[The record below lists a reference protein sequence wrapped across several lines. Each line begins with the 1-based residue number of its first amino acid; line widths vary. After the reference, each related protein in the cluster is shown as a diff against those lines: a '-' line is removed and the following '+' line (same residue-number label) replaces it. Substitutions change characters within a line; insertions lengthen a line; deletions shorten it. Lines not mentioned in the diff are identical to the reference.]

1 MLELLQ
7 RIFRRETHK
16 SSKNVA
22 QERLRLVLMHDRMDL
37 SPQVL
42 EDLRTDL
49 MNVIK
54 DYMEIDENEM
64 MINLEQDN
72 KCVALVANIPVVK
85 MKRLPSH

>member
-1 MLELLQ
+1 MLEFLQ
-7 RIFRRETHK
+7 RIFGKDSLK

-42 EDLRTDL
+42 EELRSDL
-49 MNVIK
+49 MDVIK
-54 DYMEIDENEM
+54 DYMEIDENKME
-64 MINLEQDN
+64 INLEQDN

>member
-16 SSKNVA
+16 SSKHVA

>member
-7 RIFRRETHK
+7 RIFRRETQK

-42 EDLRTDL
+42 EELRTDL

-64 MINLEQDN
+64 LINLEQDN

-85 MKRLPSH
+85 MN

>member
-7 RIFRRETHK
+7 RIFGRDSLK

-22 QERLRLVLMHDRMDL
+22 QERLRLVLMHDRLDL

-42 EDLRTDL
+42 EELRPDL

-54 DYMEIDENEM
+54 DYMEIDEDQME
-64 MINLEQDN
+64 INLEQDK
-72 KCVALVANIPVVK
+72 KCVALVANIPVLR

>member
-16 SSKNVA
+16 SSKHVA

-64 MINLEQDN
+64 LINLEQDN

>member
-7 RIFRRETHK
+7 RLFRRDTQK

-37 SPQVL
+37 SPLVL
-42 EDLRTDL
+42 EDLRKDL
-49 MNVIK
+49 MDVIK
-54 DYMEIDENEM
+54 EYMDIDENEM
-64 MINLEQDN
+64 VIDLEQDK

-85 MKRLPSH
+85 MKRLPSN

>member
-7 RIFRRETHK
+7 RIFGRDSLK

-22 QERLRLVLMHDRMDL
+22 QERLRLVLMHDRLDL

-42 EDLRTDL
+42 EELRSDL

-54 DYMEIDENEM
+54 DYMVIDENEM
-64 MINLEQDN
+64 EINLEQDK
-72 KCVALVANIPVVK
+72 KCVALVANIPVVR
-85 MKRLPSH
+85 MKRVPSH

>member
-7 RIFRRETHK
+7 RIFRRETQK

-42 EDLRTDL
+42 EELRTDL

-64 MINLEQDN
+64 LINLEQDN

-85 MKRLPSH
+85 MKRLSSN

>member
-7 RIFRRETHK
+7 RIFRRETQK

-64 MINLEQDN
+64 LINLEQDN

-85 MKRLPSH
+85 MKRLPSN

>member
-7 RIFRRETHK
+7 RIFRRETQK

-42 EDLRTDL
+42 EELRTDL

-64 MINLEQDN
+64 LINLEQDN

-85 MKRLPSH
+85 MKRLPSN

>member
-7 RIFRRETHK
+7 RIFRRETQK

>member
-7 RIFRRETHK
+7 RIFGRDSLK

-22 QERLRLVLMHDRMDL
+22 QERLRLVLMHDRLDL

-42 EDLRTDL
+42 EELRSDL

-54 DYMEIDENEM
+54 DYMEIDEDQME
-64 MINLEQDN
+64 INLEQDK
-72 KCVALVANIPVVK
+72 KCVALVANIPVLR

>member
-7 RIFRRETHK
+7 RIFRRETQK

-42 EDLRTDL
+42 EELRTDL

-64 MINLEQDN
+64 LINLEQDN

>member
-16 SSKNVA
+16 SSKHVA

-42 EDLRTDL
+42 EELRTDL

>member
-7 RIFRRETHK
+7 RIFGRDSLK

-22 QERLRLVLMHDRMDL
+22 QERLRLVLMHDRLDL

-42 EDLRTDL
+42 EELRDDL

-54 DYMEIDENEM
+54 DYMVIDEQAME
-64 MINLEQDN
+64 INLEQD
-72 KCVALVANIPVVK
+72 KQCVALVANIPVVR

>member
-1 MLELLQ
+1 MRELLQ
-7 RIFRRETHK
+7 RIFRRETQK

-42 EDLRTDL
+42 EELRTDL

-64 MINLEQDN
+64 LINLEQDN

-85 MKRLPSH
+85 MKRLPSN

>member
-7 RIFRRETHK
+7 RIFRRETQK

-22 QERLRLVLMHDRMDL
+22 QERLRLVLMHDRVDL

-42 EDLRTDL
+42 EELRTDL

-64 MINLEQDN
+64 LINLEQDN

-85 MKRLPSH
+85 MKRLPNN

>member
-1 MLELLQ
+1 MLEFLQ
-7 RIFRRETHK
+7 RIFGKDSLK
-16 SSKNVA
+16 SSKSVA

-42 EDLRTDL
+42 EELRSDL
-49 MNVIK
+49 MDVIK
-54 DYMEIDENEM
+54 DYMEIDENKIE
-64 MINLEQDN
+64 INLEQDN

>member
-16 SSKNVA
+16 SSKHVA

-42 EDLRTDL
+42 EELRTDL

-64 MINLEQDN
+64 LINLEQDN

-85 MKRLPSH
+85 MKRLPSN